1 MDTKLKAVHSMFNN
15 YKDDSELDFFAL
27 ISDQNHNMM
36 IAEYHV
42 NEHSDDLAQA
52 FTTMIEDSS
61 NFAKFIAMAI
71 GQTDNKTYNKMMDA
85 IKVAHENKDNSE
97 EDLTFDGYA
106 EQTAHE
112 LVDGTLTFDELEEE
126 LNEVAADDYITKVK
140 IDYLRSRI
148 YHFYNKLLHETG
160 K

>member
-1 MDTKLKAVHSMFNN
+1 MDNKLKSVHSMFNK
-15 YKDDSELDFFAL
+15 YKDDSELDFLAL
-27 ISDQNHNMM
+27 ISDQNADMM

-71 GQTDNKTYNKMMDA
+71 GQTDDETYNKMMAA
-85 IKVAHENKDNSE
+85 ITVAHANKDDS

-140 IDYLRSRI
+140 VDYLRSRI
-148 YHFYNKLLHETG
+148 YHFYNKLLHEAG